1 MINRQR
7 FGIFLMSSALV
18 GGFLLPAAAAEFTP
32 APGAAAPASVA
43 APPAPAVAAPAQV
56 SAPAPKPV
64 AAAPAPAKTAPA
76 QTARASH
83 ATHKIVARM
92 ATPANEPVRE
102 TTFEVAST
110 APTGS
115 PCRLCGYPTIFG
127 IAY

>member
-43 APPAPAVAAPAQV
+43 APPAPVVAAPAQV

-64 AAAPAPAKTAPA
+64 AAAPAPAKTVR
-76 QTARASH
+76 TSH

-92 ATPANEPVRE
+92 ATPVNEPVRE

-110 APTGS
+110 TPTGS
-115 PCRLCGYPTIFG
+115 PCRLCGYPMIFG